1 MRKVKWSNKIMVKKH
16 QRGYIYTTRQR
27 TFLKQLEN
35 FRTCRRISKYGRKP
49 VLIILLT
56 LFNYW
61 SNQMEKLI
69 AAVKIFLLTRLRLQQ
84 YMCKFMKA
92 FSYLRLSIKERKI
105 SIKKNEISVGSCTS
119 ISHISQN
126 CSSV

>member
-1 MRKVKWSNKIMVKKH
+1 MVKKH
-16 QRGYIYTTRQR
+16 QRRYIYICDQTKNIFEAARELSNLPKNIQIW
-27 TFLKQLEN
+27 KK
-35 FRTCRRISKYGRKP
+35 TCANKVI
-49 VLIILLT
+49 T

-84 YMCKFMKA
+84 YICKFMKA
-92 FSYLRLSIKERKI
+92 FSYLRLSNKERKI
-105 SIKKNEISVGSCTS
+105 CIKKNEISVGSCTS